1 MGKRAPN
8 ARARHTKAEVLLR
21 LPQHDDAG
29 PPPLKLTGPR
39 RKLYDELR
47 ARYALTTTDE
57 ALVRSA
63 AESLERA
70 AALADLVDREGAV
83 LRDRFGG
90 AKPHPAILL
99 ERDFRAA
106 AARTLAALSARFEE

>member
-1 MGKRAPN
+1 MPRQGADGPAPL
-8 ARARHTKAEVLLR
+8 E
-21 LPQHDDAG
+21 
-29 PPPLKLTGPR
+29 LTGDR
-39 RKLYDELR
+39 RRLYDDLR
-47 ARYALTTTDE
+47 SRYTLTATDE

-70 AALADLVDREGAV
+70 AALAQLVNAEGPV

-90 AKPHPAILL
+90 AKPHPGLVL

-106 AARTLAALSARFEE
+106 AARTLAALAARFEE

>member
-1 MGKRAPN
+1 MPQYGESGPAP
-8 ARARHTKAEVLLR
+8 LR
-21 LPQHDDAG
+21 
-29 PPPLKLTGPR
+29 LTGPR
-39 RKLYDELR
+39 KKLYDDLR
-47 ARYALTTTDE
+47 ARSAR
-57 ALVRSA
+57 APRRSA

-70 AALADLVDREGAV
+70 ARAAALVDREGAV

-90 AKPHPAILL
+90 AKPHPGILL

>member
-1 MGKRAPN
+1 MSKRPPN
-8 ARARHTKAEVLLR
+8 ARARHTKAEELLP
-21 LPQHDDAG
+21 LPQHGEAG
-29 PPPLKLTGPR
+29 PAPLKLTGPR
-39 RKLYDELR
+39 KKLYDDLR

-70 AALADLVDREGAV
+70 AALAALVDREGAV

-90 AKPHPAILL
+90 AKPHPGILL

-106 AARTLAALSARFEE
+106 AARTLAALSTRFEE